1 MITQSWAGGQFGVFA
16 RLEAHFWGFWSYI
29 ALKFSYIAI
38 ARLPRKGAKARLPMF
53 VQPPPVIGSLEA
65 PMTEF

>member
-16 RLEAHFWGFWSYI
+16 RPEAHFWGFWSYI
-29 ALKFSYIAI
+29 ALKFSYIGCHAG
-38 ARLPRKGAKARLPMF
+38 GAKARLPMF